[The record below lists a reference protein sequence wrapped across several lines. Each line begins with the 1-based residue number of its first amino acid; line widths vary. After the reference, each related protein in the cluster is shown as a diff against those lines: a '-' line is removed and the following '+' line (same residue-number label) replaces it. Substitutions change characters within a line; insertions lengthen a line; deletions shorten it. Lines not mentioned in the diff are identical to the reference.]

1 MSLFT
6 VKILNEFCGKFYS
19 TAQEV
24 TNQMFYKQNVMLVRQ
39 ESSHIM
45 EHLVKPVLLEA
56 TVLEQQR
63 NVLSVLLD
71 TSKYDYDYS
80 HLTTKI
86 CRLFFFRNSVSNICF
101 C

>member
-1 MSLFT
+1 
-6 VKILNEFCGKFYS
+6 
-19 TAQEV
+19 
-24 TNQMFYKQNVMLVRQ
+24 MFYKQNVMLVRQ

-86 CRLFFFRNSVSNICF
+86 CRLFFLEIVSVTFAFVRKLKCK
-101 C
+101 